1 MAAPEAP
8 LCYVGVSRSSA
19 AFRLMKTMGWEE
31 GEGLGKDKQGI
42 KGHVRVKNKQ
52 DTSGVGLDQVK
63 NNWAFDTTQFDNIL
77 KRLKV
82 QAAVHVEDDD
92 DDDKEGKKVSSVD
105 AEKVEAK
112 EVKEPVVKSTRPQGR
127 YQKRERGKRVN
138 GYSLK
143 DLEGILVKKTEKE
156 DVQLDEASELETKAT
171 VASNS
176 CQDEDKPNDVP
187 VNWWGIKYGFV
198 SGGLLGATSKPKK
211 KSKRSSDDAP
221 GSGKRAVFHEQ
232 DQEDLYNLCQDKAT
246 TGKQGLGA
254 KGKSKKIA
262 GADWKGKKTSF
273 SDSEDDDEDDDGE
286 DSNQEDDESEDSAE
300 PCPPVKQKLSEV
312 VITERSD
319 GEKINLKKLCKKLL
333 REAPGK
339 SMKLKDLRSLIEA
352 QSPSVFSKFSSKRDA
367 FSYLKQKL
375 VGSKKFHM
383 DGKKVSLPQ

>member
-1 MAAPEAP
+1 
-8 LCYVGVSRSSA
+8 
-19 AFRLMKTMGWEE
+19 
-31 GEGLGKDKQGI
+31 
-42 KGHVRVKNKQ
+42 
-52 DTSGVGLDQVK
+52 
-63 NNWAFDTTQFDNIL
+63 
-77 KRLKV
+77 
-82 QAAVHVEDDD
+82 
-92 DDDKEGKKVSSVD
+92 SSVD

-112 EVKEPVVKSTRPQGR
+112 EVKETVAKSTRPQGR

-143 DLEGILVKKTEKE
+143 DLEGILVKKTKE
-156 DVQLDEASELETKAT
+156 EEIQLDETSELETKAT
-171 VASNS
+171 VESNS

-273 SDSEDDDEDDDGE
+273 SDSEDDDDDEDGE
-286 DSNQEDDESEDSAE
+286 DSNEEDDESEDSAE
-300 PCPPVKQKLSEV
+300 PCSPVKEKLSEV

-319 GEKINLKKLCKKLL
+319 QEKVNLKKLCKKLL
-333 REAPGK
+333 RQAPGK

-352 QSPSVFSKFSSKRDA
+352 QSPSVFSKFSSKREA
-367 FSYLKQKL
+367 LSYLKQKL
-375 VGSKKFHM
+375 LASKKFQL

>member
-1 MAAPEAP
+1 
-8 LCYVGVSRSSA
+8 
-19 AFRLMKTMGWEE
+19 
-31 GEGLGKDKQGI
+31 
-42 KGHVRVKNKQ
+42 
-52 DTSGVGLDQVK
+52 
-63 NNWAFDTTQFDNIL
+63 
-77 KRLKV
+77 
-82 QAAVHVEDDD
+82 
-92 DDDKEGKKVSSVD
+92 KKVSSVD

-112 EVKEPVVKSTRPQGR
+112 EVIKETVVKSTRPQGR

-143 DLEGILVKKTEKE
+143 DLEGILVKKTKE
-156 DVQLDEASELETKAT
+156 EDIQLDEASELETKAT
-171 VASNS
+171 VESNS

-211 KSKRSSDDAP
+211 KSKRTSDDAP

-286 DSNQEDDESEDSAE
+286 DSNEEEDESEDSAE
-300 PCPPVKQKLSEV
+300 PCSPVKQKLSEV

-319 GEKINLKKLCKKLL
+319 EEKVNLKKLCKKLL
-333 REAPGK
+333 RQAPGK
-339 SMKLKDLRSLIEA
+339 SMKLKDLRLLIEA

-367 FSYLKQKL
+367 LSYLKQKL
-375 VGSKKFHM
+375 LRSKKFHL

>member
-63 NNWAFDTTQFDNIL
+63 NNWAFDTTQFDSIL

-82 QAAVHVEDDD
+82 
-92 DDDKEGKKVSSVD
+92 
-105 AEKVEAK
+105 
-112 EVKEPVVKSTRPQGR
+112 
-127 YQKRERGKRVN
+127 
-138 GYSLK
+138 
-143 DLEGILVKKTEKE
+143 VKKTKEE
-156 DVQLDEASELETKAT
+156 DVQLDEASQMETKVT
-171 VASNS
+171 VEINS

-211 KSKRSSDDAP
+211 KSKRSSDEAL
-221 GSGKRAVFHEQ
+221 GSGKRAAFHEQ

-273 SDSEDDDEDDDGE
+273 SDSEEDDVEDDGE
-286 DSNQEDDESEDSAE
+286 ESNEDDEESEDSAE
-300 PCPPVKQKLSEV
+300 PCPPVKQKQSEV
-312 VITERSD
+312 VITERND
-319 GEKINLKKLCKKLL
+319 KEKVNLKKLCKKLL
-333 REAPGK
+333 RQAPGK
-339 SMKLKDLRSLIEA
+339 SMKLKDLRLLIEA

-367 FSYLKQKL
+367 LSYLKQKL
-375 VGSKKFHM
+375 LGSKKFHL
-383 DGKKVSLPQ
+383 DGKKVSLSH